1 MTKVGFRVAV
11 TTTKGG
17 TSAWSP
23 VVEILVL

>member
-1 MTKVGFRVAV
+1 MAKVGFRVAV
-11 TTTKGG
+11 TVAKGG